1 MEHRIVGP
9 GPYRATK
16 LWNETVELFRA
27 RMPLRKHRCRFKSY
41 EHCFTAAEAVDWLH
55 ELLRCSQNFGPE
67 VTRKQTVQ
75 LLKKFLKNHVI
86 EDIKGKWGQE
96 DFEDNRHLY
105 RFPPSSPLKPYPK
118 KPPYQKDVIKF
129 PEWNDPPAGT
139 SQENI
144 PVRPVVMNSE
154 MWYKRH
160 SIAIGEVPA
169 CRLVY
174 RRQLTEANVEEI
186 WKSMTLSYLQKI
198 LGLDSLEEILDI
210 KLVNSKFIIHNV
222 YSVSKQG
229 VVILDDKSK
238 ELPHWVLS
246 AMKCLANCL
255 LQKEKMAIEAF
266 QICCLLLP
274 PENRRKLQLL
284 MRMMTRICLNKEMP
298 PLCDGFGTR
307 TLMVQT
313 FSRCILC
320 SKDEVDLDELLA
332 ARLVTFLMD
341 NYQEIL
347 KVPVA
352 LQTSIEERV
361 AHLRRVQIKYPGA
374 DMDIT
379 LSAPSFCRQIS
390 PEEFEYQRA
399 YGSQEP
405 LAALLEDV
413 ITDAKLSSKE
423 KKKKLKQFQKSYPEV
438 YQERF
443 PTPESEALLFPE
455 KPKPKPQLLLWALKN
470 PFQPFQRTRSFRM

>member
-105 RFPPSSPLKPYPK
+105 S
-118 KPPYQKDVIKF
+118 
-129 PEWNDPPAGT
+129 
-139 SQENI
+139 
-144 PVRPVVMNSE
+144 
-154 MWYKRH
+154 
-160 SIAIGEVPA
+160 
-169 CRLVY
+169 
-174 RRQLTEANVEEI
+174 
-186 WKSMTLSYLQKI
+186 LQKI
-198 LGLDSLEEILDI
+198 LGLHSLEEVLDS

-246 AMKCLANCL
+246 ALKCLANWPNCSDLKQPMYLGFEKDVFKTIADYYSHLKEPLLTFHLFDAFVSVLGL
-255 LQKEKMAIEAF
+255 LQKEKMAVEAF
-266 QICCLLLP
+266 QICCLFLP

-284 MRMMTRICLNKEMP
+284 MRMMARLCLNKEMP
-298 PLCDGFGTR
+298 PLCDGVGTR

-313 FSRCILC
+313 FSHCILC
-320 SKDEVDLDELLA
+320 SKDDVDLDELLA

-379 LSAPSFCRQIS
+379 LSTPSFCRQIS

-405 LAALLEDV
+405 LAALLEEV
-413 ITDAKLSSKE
+413 ITDTKLSSKE

-438 YQERF
+438 YQQRF
-443 PTPESEALLFPE
+443 PTPESETLLFPE
-455 KPKPKPQLLLWALKN
+455 KPKPRPQLLMWALKK

>member
-16 LWNETVELFRA
+16 LWNETVELFRTK
-27 RMPLRKHRCRFKSY
+27 MPLRKHRCRFKSY
-41 EHCFTAAEAVDWLH
+41 ERCFTAAEAVDWLH
-55 ELLRCSQNFGPE
+55 ELLRRSQNFGPE

-105 RFPPSSPLKPYPK
+105 RFPPSSPLRPYPK
-118 KPPYQKDVIKF
+118 RPPYQKDVIKF
-129 PEWNDPPAGT
+129 PEWNDPPPGT

-186 WKSMTLSYLQKI
+186 WKTMTLSYLQKI
-198 LGLDSLEEILDI
+198 LGLDSLEEVLDV

-246 AMKCLANCL
+246 AMKCLANWPNCSDLKQPMYLGFEKDVFKTIADYYGHLKEPLLTFHLFDAFVSVLGL
-255 LQKEKMAIEAF
+255 LQKENMAIEAF

-284 MRMMTRICLNKEMP
+284 MRMMARICLNKEMP
-298 PLCDGFGTR
+298 PLCDGFGAR
-307 TLMVQT
+307 TL
-313 FSRCILC
+313 
-320 SKDEVDLDELLA
+320 
-332 ARLVTFLMD
+332 
-341 NYQEIL
+341 
-347 KVPVA
+347 
-352 LQTSIEERV
+352 
-361 AHLRRVQIKYPGA
+361 IKYPGA

-390 PEEFEYQRA
+390 PEEFEYQRV

-405 LAALLEDV
+405 LAALLEEV

-455 KPKPKPQLLLWALKN
+455 KPKAKPQLLMWVLKN